1 MRANSRRSLEEANSW
16 QTRLNSD
23 GAGDPHNLSR
33 FVEAQEQDYDQ
44 ALSEIRRGRKQSHW
58 MWYIFPQFD
67 GLGFSATSRR
77 YSIKSLAEAE
87 AYLRHPVLGPRLI
100 ECAEAALGVEGR
112 SAFEIFGSPDDMK
125 LRSCATLF
133 ASVSPAGIGVR
144 KAARQF
150 LSRGTGR
157 QDPQSIEGR
166 A

>member
-1 MRANSRRSLEEANSW
+1 MAHANIS
-16 QTRLNSD
+16 

-33 FVEAQEQDYDQ
+33 FVQAQEQDYDR

-77 YSIKSLAEAE
+77 YSIKSRAEAE
-87 AYLRHPVLGPRLI
+87 AYLGHPVLGPRLI

-112 SAFEIFGSPDDMK
+112 SAFEILGSPDDMK

-133 ASVSPAGIGVR
+133 ACVSPAGSVFERVLDKFFHGEPDG
-144 KAARQF
+144 KT
-150 LSRGTGR
+150 LSLLNATPGATS
-157 QDPQSIEGR
+157 D
-166 A
+166 